1 MMTFLG
7 GPRACIGYRF
17 SLVEMK
23 ALIFALVRSLEFEP
37 AVPAQEIMKKI
48 GLVQRPFV
56 RSEMDK
62 GTQMPLI
69 VKSYVRD

>member
-1 MMTFLG
+1 
-7 GPRACIGYRF
+7 
-17 SLVEMK
+17 MK
-23 ALIFALVRSLEFEP
+23 ALIFTLVRSLEFQQ

-69 VKSYVRD
+69 VKLYVRD